1 MSQNTIVKTTPS
13 QTLLSLN
20 MRNINQLFPGFATG
34 DFAVL
39 YGSHAVSSISSL
51 LCIRAQLPP
60 QLGGLGS
67 NTVFIDG
74 ANTFRLYQIT
84 RLARLHQ
91 LDPKQVLDRIYIS
104 RAFTAYQMTSLILQ
118 KLEDAVKTCNAK
130 LVIVSD
136 IAAMFLDKDVE
147 DEEAKRI
154 YSQVTTRLSNFAREH
169 QIIIIA
175 TYPPH
180 QENPTKQLP
189 PNDDIRKSKR
199 CPSPQTNKVRQR
211 NRSGKASHLHAW
223 LCRIAL
229 RNPALNSLH
238 GGVAAWAKPLKPT
251 AWL

>member
-1 MSQNTIVKTTPS
+1 MRELSQNTLVKTTLSKP
-13 QTLLSLN
+13 LLSLN

-34 DFAVL
+34 DFALL
-39 YGSHAVSSISSL
+39 YGSHAVTSIASL

-74 ANTFRLYQIT
+74 ANTFRLYHIT

-91 LDPKQVLDRIYIS
+91 LDPKQALDRIYIS
-104 RAFTAYQMTSLILQ
+104 RAFTAYQMTSLILR
-118 KLEDAVKTCNAK
+118 KLEDAVKNCDSK

-154 YSQVTTRLSNFAREH
+154 YSQVTTRLSSFAREN
-169 QIIIIA
+169 QVIVVS

-180 QENPTKQLP
+180 QDSPRNIYLQMMTCGRANVVITLRQTKYSREIILEKHPTFTLGSAELP
-189 PNDDIRKSKR
+189 SEI
-199 CPSPQTNKVRQR
+199 
-211 NRSGKASHLHAW
+211 L
-223 LCRIAL
+223 
-229 RNPALNSLH
+229 
-238 GGVAAWAKPLKPT
+238 PLT
-251 AWL
+251 AFMET

>member
-1 MSQNTIVKTTPS
+1 MRGLSQNIVVKTTSS

-20 MRNINQLFPGFATG
+20 MRNINQLFPGFAAG

-39 YGSHAVSSISSL
+39 HGSHAVSSIASL
-51 LCIRAQLPP
+51 LCIRAQLPS

-67 NTVFIDG
+67 NVVFIDG
-74 ANTFRLYQIT
+74 ANTFRLYHIT
-84 RLARLHQ
+84 RLARLHK

-154 YSQVTTRLSNFAREH
+154 YSQVTTRLSNFAREN
-169 QIIIIA
+169 QIIVVT

-180 QENPTKQLP
+180 QDSPRNIYLQTMTCGRANVVMAFRQTKYEREITLEKHPTFTTGSVELP
-189 PNDDIRKSKR
+189 SEI
-199 CPSPQTNKVRQR
+199 
-211 NRSGKASHLHAW
+211 L
-223 LCRIAL
+223 
-229 RNPALNSLH
+229 
-238 GGVAAWAKPLKPT
+238 PLT
-251 AWL
+251 AFMEA

>member
-1 MSQNTIVKTTPS
+1 MSQHTLVKTTPAK
-13 QTLLSLN
+13 TLLSLN
-20 MRNINQLFPGFATG
+20 MRNITQLFPGFAIG

-39 YGSHAVSSISSL
+39 QGSHAVSSIASL

-74 ANTFRLYQIT
+74 ANTFRLYHIT

-91 LDPKQVLDRIYIS
+91 LDPKQALDRIYIS
-104 RAFTAYQMTSLILQ
+104 RAFTAYQMTALILQ
-118 KLEDAVKTCNAK
+118 KLEDAVKDCNSK

-154 YSQVTTRLSNFAREH
+154 YSQVTTHLSNFAKEH
-169 QIIIIA
+169 QIIIVA

-180 QENPTKQLP
+180 QDSPRNIYLQTMTCGRANVIIAFKQTKYEREIVLEKHPTFTLGSAELP
-189 PNDDIRKSKR
+189 
-199 CPSPQTNKVRQR
+199 TET
-211 NRSGKASHLHAW
+211 L
-223 LCRIAL
+223 
-229 RNPALNSLH
+229 
-238 GGVAAWAKPLKPT
+238 PLT
-251 AWL
+251 AFMEA